1 MEFRRDNFDLH
12 FNLYFQSIR
21 STNSSKM
28 LLRRELEAI
37 SMPFKTSSDSES
49 DYRNG
54 HVFNEKKKKKKTTK
68 IRDQIDEINGSEQ
81 RERLFLRPGV
91 IDEEPDSMDS
101 IISDPSVFPITIVP
115 TPTSGG
121 GVLIRSTTA
130 QSSVSRL
137 SRLSSSSRYVY
148 ASVVYN
154 SERMGSGYMFAEAAR

>member
-1 MEFRRDNFDLH
+1 
-12 FNLYFQSIR
+12 
-21 STNSSKM
+21 M

-54 HVFNEKKKKKKTTK
+54 GTANDKKKKKKSAK
-68 IRDQIDEINGSEQ
+68 IKDKIEEINDSEH
-81 RERLFLRPGV
+81 RERLFFRPGV

-115 TPTSGG
+115 APTSGG

-137 SRLSSSSRYVY
+137 SRISSSSRYVRNGWAQAHHTNRISY
-148 ASVVYN
+148 ILQTDKLFNPAFPITHV
-154 SERMGSGYMFAEAAR
+154 FIAHLC